1 VSNSANFDILINE
14 DTVVTNAIK
23 TSKKLN
29 ENNLKLLDIKEI
41 KESNINI
48 FWFLCLNNPRFA
60 HGNQMRP
67 VEEKCNILENN
78 SDFKE
83 ISNVNIKDFI
93 LKKYKKIDKIF

>member
-1 VSNSANFDILINE
+1 
-14 DTVVTNAIK
+14 
-23 TSKKLN
+23 
-29 ENNLKLLDIKEI
+29 
-41 KESNINI
+41 
-48 FWFLCLNNPRFA
+48 
-60 HGNQMRP
+60 MRP